1 MRFKNFLTEQASE
14 EDKLK
19 HLEHVED
26 HVIHAGKEGFG
37 HAFHTLNDVHN
48 GLQGK
53 GSGQTQT
60 TIKYDGSPAV
70 VFGKHPE
77 NGQFFVAS
85 KSAFNK
91 NPKINHTHEDIDAN
105 HGHAPGL
112 VKKLKGALDHAHK
125 IEPDGIY
132 QADIMHT
139 EGDVQKKGNRVEFT
153 PNTITYHAPHD
164 SDHGKA
170 AASSKL
176 GLAVHTKYEGKTI
189 AGLKA
194 VHGAVDHSNFKKH
207 KDVHMMDANH
217 DTSTHRSVSYTHLT
231 LPTICSV

>member
-91 NPKINHTHEDIDAN
+91 NPKI
-105 HGHAPGL
+105 
-112 VKKLKGALDHAHK
+112 
-125 IEPDGIY
+125 
-132 QADIMHT
+132 
-139 EGDVQKKGNRVEFT
+139 
-153 PNTITYHAPHD
+153 
-164 SDHGKA
+164 KA
-170 AASSKL
+170 ATA
-176 GLAVHTKYEGKTI
+176 I
-189 AGLKA
+189 
-194 VHGAVDHSNFKKH
+194 DDFC
-207 KDVHMMDANH
+207 AN
-217 DTSTHRSVSYTHLT
+217 VIK
-231 LPTICSV
+231 P